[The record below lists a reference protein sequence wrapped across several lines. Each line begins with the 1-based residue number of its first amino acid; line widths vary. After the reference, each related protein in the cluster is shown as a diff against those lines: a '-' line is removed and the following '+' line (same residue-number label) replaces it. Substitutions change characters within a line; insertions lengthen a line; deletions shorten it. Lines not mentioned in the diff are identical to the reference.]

1 MKKLMII
8 GLVAAAAVGAF
19 AAPKSTTIT
28 LNTKAGDNVASNSAL
43 YCRGEV
49 KSVVAWNDNG
59 ATGTVVVVN
68 GAAGLTMEQLFSA
81 TISAA
86 ATPTIARFRH
96 VGTTVAG
103 VALTAVAGPAAGTNT
118 PSTVLVAPYEAPY
131 SVGVY
136 ATVDQS
142 SGPADVWHVM
152 VVFDD
157 NAGL

>member
-1 MKKLMII
+1 MKQLLLIAV
-8 GLVAAAAVGAF
+8 VALATISAF

-28 LNTKAGDNVASNSAL
+28 LNTAAGDNVASNSAL

-49 KSVVAWNDNG
+49 KRVVAWNDNG

-68 GAAGLTMEQLFSA
+68 GAAGLTMETLLTA
-81 TISAA
+81 TVNTA
-86 ATPTIARFRH
+86 ATPAISRIRH
-96 VGTTVAG
+96 VGTTAAG

-118 PSTVLVAPYEAPY
+118 PSTVLAVPYEAPY

-136 ATVDQS
+136 TTVDQS

-157 NAGL
+157 KAGL

>member
-1 MKKLMII
+1 MKQLLLTA
-8 GLVAAAAVGAF
+8 LVALATIGAF

-28 LNTKAGDNVASNSAL
+28 INTAAGDNAASSSAL

-49 KSVVAWNDNG
+49 KRVVAWNDSG

-68 GAAGLTMEQLFSA
+68 GSAGLAMETLLSA

-86 ATPTIARFRH
+86 ATPTISRLRH

-103 VALTAVAGPAAGTNT
+103 VALTAAAGPAAGTNT
-118 PSTVLVAPYEAPY
+118 PSTVLAVPYEAPY

-152 VVFDD
+152 VVYDD
-157 NAGL
+157 RAGL

>member
-8 GLVAAAAVGAF
+8 GMVALAAVGAF

-28 LNTKAGDNVASNSAL
+28 LNTVAGDNVASNSAL

-49 KSVVAWNDNG
+49 KRVVAWNDNG

-68 GAAGLTMEQLFSA
+68 GSAGLTMETLLSA
-81 TISAA
+81 TINTADT
-86 ATPTIARFRH
+86 ATVSRFRH

-157 NAGL
+157 KAGL

>member
-8 GLVAAAAVGAF
+8 GMVALAAVGAF

-28 LNTKAGDNVASNSAL
+28 INTAAGDNTASNSAL

-49 KSVVAWNDNG
+49 KRVVAWNDNG
-59 ATGTVVVVN
+59 AIGTVLVVN
-68 GAAGLTMEQLFSA
+68 GSAGLAMETLLSA

-86 ATPTIARFRH
+86 ATPTIARVRQ

-118 PSTVLVAPYEAPY
+118 PSTVLAVPYESPY

-136 ATVDQS
+136 ATVDQA

-152 VVFDD
+152 VVFEDK
-157 NAGL
+157 ASL